1 MLQLLE
7 VLDEPSRLGVVAVEL
22 QTKLPRLGEHV
33 AATRKLRDEHSRFV
47 ANHGGIDVLVG
58 VLVFEHSR
66 DVLTSLVR
74 KRPVADERLLQWEG
88 EIRDLRHRARKV
100 AETRYRGRR
109 ESFEAELHDEVGDDR
124 DEVCVSAALAI
135 SVD

>member
-7 VLDEPSRLGVVAVEL
+7 VLDEPSRLGVVAFEL

-74 KRPVADERLLQWEG
+74 KRPVADERLLHG
-88 EIRDLRHRARKV
+88 RAR
-100 AETRYRGRR
+100 
-109 ESFEAELHDEVGDDR
+109 F
-124 DEVCVSAALAI
+124 AI
-135 SVD
+135 SATVRERALKRANEGG